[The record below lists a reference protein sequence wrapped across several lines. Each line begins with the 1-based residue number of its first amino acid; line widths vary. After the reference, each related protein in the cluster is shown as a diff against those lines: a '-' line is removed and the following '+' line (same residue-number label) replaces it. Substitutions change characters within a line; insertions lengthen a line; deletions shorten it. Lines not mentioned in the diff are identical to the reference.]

1 VRARTTGAK
10 ECSSEARVRSGAS
23 ASTSGRPAQTLSARA
38 VRTAESLRAREGEA
52 GAADALRAGTEDG
65 QGADSP
71 RAQGGRGRPAH
82 SLPTQEEDW
91 QPDEGVRAQ
100 QQGLWSPG
108 SPQSQEVSAGP
119 AGQPRARVEDA
130 RPAERQSAEE
140 QSELQ
145 SDGRRDP
152 VAPEGSAGPV
162 AGLPGSAHPSA
173 EAVEAAGGG
182 AATGDGGSARLSAG
196 GPAAAPL
203 QSSSPRELESEPG
216 ASPASGQQTAAAG
229 SAPGG
234 AWAGDGAG
242 GDSGAGLQA
251 SDGQRAASARGA
263 PGPQGRQPAQP
274 PAGGSSYAPLQEG
287 DFGYT
292 AAKPPAV
299 KVPSPDRAAF
309 RAVSC
314 FLPACHLP
322 AKALFLVYQV
332 SSGQVQRMAAQV
344 REKRLRRA
352 RYQEPLQAPAL
363 AAAGVGAPASPMF
376 GWITEPDG
384 SRRICPRCE
393 GRGFI
398 RSAAVRTA
406 ARGPCT
412 ALWA

>member
-1 VRARTTGAK
+1 V
-10 ECSSEARVRSGAS
+10 
-23 ASTSGRPAQTLSARA
+23 
-38 VRTAESLRAREGEA
+38 
-52 GAADALRAGTEDG
+52 
-65 QGADSP
+65 
-71 RAQGGRGRPAH
+71 RPAH

-91 QPDEGVRAQ
+91 QPDESVRAQ

-119 AGQPRARVEDA
+119 AGQPRAQDEGV

-140 QSELQ
+140 QSALQ

-152 VAPEGSAGPV
+152 VAPEGSAGAA

-182 AATGDGGSARLSAG
+182 AATGDGGSVRLSAG

-203 QSSSPRELESEPG
+203 QSSSQRELESEPG
-216 ASPASGQQTAAAG
+216 ASPPSGQQTAAAG

-263 PGPQGRQPAQP
+263 PGPQGRQPAHP

-292 AAKPPAV
+292 AAKLPAV
-299 KVPSPDRAAF
+299 KVPSPDHAAF
-309 RAVSC
+309 KAVSC
-314 FLPACHLP
+314 FSACMSSSCQSAVSCLPGTLRTCATHGCAGEGEAAAARSVPGATAGACPGRGWRGRACEPHVWLDHRARRQPQDLPAL
-322 AKALFLVYQV
+322 
-332 SSGQVQRMAAQV
+332 
-344 REKRLRRA
+344 
-352 RYQEPLQAPAL
+352 
-363 AAAGVGAPASPMF
+363 
-376 GWITEPDG
+376 
-384 SRRICPRCE
+384 
-393 GRGFI
+393 
-398 RSAAVRTA
+398 
-406 ARGPCT
+406 RGPRFHSERCGAHSRAWSVYS
-412 ALWA
+412 ALGVTS